1 VLCFRCGSQV
11 PPAAAACQN
20 CGQPISAAQRSSM
33 ATPTLPRLMPRTL
46 QSPLPFKLNDV
57 AAGRYEI
64 RRLIGEGP
72 LGVVYVAHDPETEVD
87 LALKVIRPNILP
99 TPEDKEVFL
108 GVMRGVKG
116 VGHFSL
122 NHVIDVGRDGERCF
136 VTTPLLEGL
145 SLRKLM
151 ALRRS
156 RAEKF
161 GLAEVVPIAAQVA
174 DALEAG
180 ARIGPHGD
188 LKPDNVVILPEM
200 LKVTDFGLAAA
211 VPRGAFLTAQ
221 QRAVES
227 SAYLAPE
234 VREGGGPTARADLY
248 SFGVLVTEL
257 LTGQIVASAP
267 VRLRDY
273 QAGLPPALDAVVNRL
288 LEEDPEARPASPEEA
303 VQELAAAESGT
314 ASGALRAPVRR
325 TFGPEQ
331 TQRISMDMLEEV
343 LETSE
348 GMDEDAFARSIEDHA
363 KAIDQQAAEALFTD
377 GLTDPTQAA
386 LSSPSEP
393 PSGPPPSADVTQKLS
408 TDMVVE
414 MLQGEAQ
421 AERRASRKVSD
432 GGDLDPRLVRAA
444 LGIELEEP
452 SPTLTEPSFTLEED
466 EGSDTAQALPPLVL
480 DETDLVPGE
489 RTEQMLPF
497 EDVTAPAEART
508 SLERPL
514 PERTGPATT
523 LPGRPGAPPP
533 RGPAPP
539 RPSRPPPSPSTA
551 AAGGARRSAAPPA
564 RGPAPVAKAA
574 AVALTPAPAAVAGSP
589 PARAAV
595 PSPPAPR
602 APAASPAA
610 AAAPAPASRA
620 APAPPRGGGPA
631 TTLPGAAGPAPPAL
645 PHLTPPR
652 AAQVPAAPSSR
663 PAAVP
668 SGAPAVTLL
677 GSGAAPAPAPAA
689 APVATPATAAPSG
702 GSPASA
708 SGSGPRKASRPS
720 SHPAGA
726 AVREAPVGAV
736 LVSGSAGSAPST
748 SDEWYAQGKDQPSI
762 DVDVEIIERGPA
774 DSGRRRREQ
783 TRIVPRYEE
792 PVREGGGIWV
802 WVALAIGASA
812 FLIGAGFYWQRLQ
825 RDRQQ
830 QQTQQ
835 FLLQQQQQQLPP
847 QQQQPPPQQPQAP
860 QPAPQ
865 PVAPP
870 GPSPAPPAP
879 VPPPGAPA
887 PPVPPPP
894 PP

>member
-1 VLCFRCGSQV
+1 MLCFRCGSQV

-99 TPEDKEVFL
+99 TSEDKEVFL

-174 DALEAG
+174 DALDAG

-211 VPRGAFLTAQ
+211 VTRGAFLTAQ

-288 LEEDPEARPASPEEA
+288 LEEDPEGRPESPEEA

-314 ASGALRAPVRR
+314 SSGALRAPVRR
-325 TFGPEQ
+325 SFGPEQ

-363 KAIDQQAAEALFTD
+363 KAIDLQTAEALFTD

-393 PSGPPPSADVTQKLS
+393 PSGYADPAPGADVTQKLS

-414 MLQGEAQ
+414 MLEGEAKEQ
-421 AERRASRKVSD
+421 RRSSRKVSD

-480 DETDLVPGE
+480 DDTDLVPGE

-497 EDVTAPAEART
+497 EDVTSPAEART

-514 PERTGPATT
+514 PERTGPATS
-523 LPGRPGAPPP
+523 LPGRTGAAPP

-539 RPSRPPPSPSTA
+539 RPSRPPPAPSTA
-551 AAGGARRSAAPPA
+551 AAGEARRSAAPPA
-564 RGPAPVAKAA
+564 RGPAPPSKAA
-574 AVALTPAPAAVAGSP
+574 GAALTPAPAAVAASP
-589 PARAAV
+589 PSRAAV
-595 PSPPAPR
+595 PSPPTPR
-602 APAASPAA
+602 GP
-610 AAAPAPASRA
+610 AAPAPAAPAAALRP

-631 TTLPGAAGPAPPAL
+631 ITLPGAAGPAPPAL

-652 AAQVPAAPSSR
+652 AAQLPAAPSSR
-663 PAAVP
+663 PVGAP

-677 GSGAAPAPAPAA
+677 GSGAAPAPASAA
-689 APVATPATAAPSG
+689 APVAAPAAAPSG

-736 LVSGSAGSAPST
+736 LAPGSAGAAPST

-762 DVDVEIIERGPA
+762 DVDVEIIDRGPA

-802 WVALAIGASA
+802 WIALAIGASA

-835 FLLQQQQQQLPP
+835 FLLQL
-847 QQQQPPPQQPQAP
+847 QQPQAP

-870 GPSPAPPAP
+870 PPSPAPPEP
-879 VPPPGAPA
+879 VPPAPAPGAPA

-894 PP
+894 PPL